1 MELRENIINLRR
13 EFHRCAEVGWLE
25 FETTIKIIDYLR
37 KLGYNLE
44 YGKKIHDNPMGIPKR
59 EEITNHRLKCNK
71 TIKDKPFN
79 VQEILEG
86 YTGVVATMDTGI
98 PGPTI
103 AFRFD
108 IDGLKVEEGRENHR
122 PYKEGFRSENSGIC
136 HCCGHDGHIAIGL
149 QLANTIV
156 EMKESLIG
164 KIKLIFQPAEEEVRG
179 AKSMVEAGI
188 LKDVDYLFSGHIGF
202 IDKNNAVAVKVKN
215 LLATNKVEVEFLGK
229 SAHAGLCPEEGRN
242 ALLAGASCILNLH
255 SQVQFGKGVGRLN
268 VGILHGGTGKN
279 VIADKAVLQ
288 LETRGD
294 TNEINDRIMEMVSR
308 VVEGAAISYNV
319 EYNIKIVGSARA
331 YNNKE
336 DEFSRKVIKNLR
348 NLPVEIIEDF
358 SFGASEDV
366 TYMLEEVEKQ
376 GGKGMYLIFPSSIA
390 APHHNPYFDFN
401 EESLIIGHDVYT
413 IMLRTFLQ
421 KDDLN

>member
-1 MELRENIINLRR
+1 MELRGNIINLRR
-13 EFHRCAEVGWLE
+13 EFHRCAEAGWLE
-25 FETTIKIIDYLR
+25 FETTIKIMAYLE

-44 YGKKIHDNPMGIPKR
+44 YGTQIHGNPMGMPKM
-59 EEITNHRLKCNK
+59 EELTKHRLVCSEI
-71 TIKDKPFN
+71 IKDNSFN
-79 VQEILEG
+79 VEEILEG

-98 PGPTI
+98 QGPTM

-108 IDGLKVEEGRENHR
+108 IDGLKVQEGKENHR
-122 PYKEGFRSENSGIC
+122 PYEEGFSSENQGIC
-136 HCCGHDGHIAIGL
+136 HCCGHDAHIAIGL
-149 QLANTIV
+149 QLAKTIV
-156 EMKESLIG
+156 EMKENLIG

-179 AKSMVEAGI
+179 AKSMVEAGV

-202 IDKNNAVAVKVKN
+202 IDKNNAIAVKVKN
-215 LLATNKVEVEFLGK
+215 LLATNKVEVEFLGE

-268 VGILHGGTGKN
+268 VGTLHGGTGKN

-294 TNEINDRIMEMVSR
+294 TNEINDRIMDMVRR
-308 VVEGAAISYNV
+308 VVEGTAISYNV
-319 EYNIKIVGSARA
+319 EYNIRVVGSARA
-331 YNNKE
+331 YNSQDN
-336 DEFSRKVIKNLR
+336 EFSKAVIKKLR
-348 NLPVEIIEDF
+348 SLPIEIIEEF
-358 SFGASEDV
+358 SFGASEDI

-376 GGKGMYLIFPSSIA
+376 GGKGMYFIFPSSLA

-401 EESLIIGHDVYT
+401 EESLIIGHDAYVCM
-413 IMLRTFLQ
+413 IKNFLQ
-421 KDDLN
+421 KDII

>member
-44 YGKKIHDNPMGIPKR
+44 YGKKIHHNPMGIPDMD
-59 EEITNHRLKCNK
+59 EFTYHRIECNK
-71 TIKDKPFN
+71 IIHEEVFN
-79 VQEILEG
+79 IEEILEG
-86 YTGVVATMDTGI
+86 YTGVVAIMDTGI
-98 PGPTI
+98 PGPTM

-108 IDGLKVEEGRENHR
+108 IDGLKVEEGKENHR
-122 PYKEGFRSENSGIC
+122 PYKEGFSSKNPGTC

-156 EMKESLIG
+156 EMKDKLIG

-215 LLATNKVEVEFLGK
+215 MLATNKVEVEFLGK
-229 SAHAGLCPEEGRN
+229 SAHAGLCPEEGKN
-242 ALLAGASCILNLH
+242 ALLAAASCILNLH

-268 VGILHGGTGKN
+268 VGTLHGGTGKN

-294 TNEINDRIMEMVSR
+294 TNEINDRIMDMVSR
-308 VVEGAAISYNV
+308 VVEGTAISYNV
-319 EYNIKIVGSARA
+319 ESNVKVVGSARA
-331 YNNKE
+331 YNSRDN
-336 DEFSRKVIKNLR
+336 EFTKKVIKNLR
-348 NLPVEIIEDF
+348 SLPLEIIEEF
-358 SFGASEDV
+358 SFGASEDI
-366 TYMLEEVEKQ
+366 TYMLEDVEKQ
-376 GGKGMYLIFPSSIA
+376 GGKGMYFIFPSSLA

-401 EESLIIGHDVYT
+401 EESLIIGHDVYVR
-413 IMLRTFLQ
+413 MVKTFLQ
-421 KDDLN
+421 KM

>member
-1 MELRENIINLRR
+1 MELRKSIINLRR
-13 EFHRCAEVGWLE
+13 EFHRCAEAGWLE
-25 FETTIKIIDYLR
+25 FETTIKIMDYLK
-37 KLGYNLE
+37 KLGYNLQ
-44 YGKKIHDNPMGIPKR
+44 YGKEIHSNPMGMAD
-59 EEITNHRLKCNK
+59 EEILTNHRIECSRAIKNK
-71 TIKDKPFN
+71 SYN
-79 VQEILEG
+79 VDEILQG
-86 YTGVVATMDTGI
+86 YTGVVASIDTGVQ
-98 PGPTI
+98 GPTM

-108 IDGLKVEEGRENHR
+108 IDGLKVEEAKENHR
-122 PYKEGFRSENSGIC
+122 PFKEGFSSKNPGIC
-136 HCCGHDGHIAIGL
+136 HCCGHDAHIAMGL

-156 EMKESLIG
+156 EMKEKLTG

-179 AKSMVEAGI
+179 AKSMVEAGV

-202 IDKNNAVAVKVKN
+202 INKNNAIAVKVKN

-268 VGILHGGTGKN
+268 VGTLHGGTGKN

-294 TNEINDRIMEMVSR
+294 TNEINDRIMDMVCR
-308 VVEGAAISYNV
+308 VVKGAAISYNV
-319 EYNIKIVGSARA
+319 EYNIRVVGSARA
-331 YNNKE
+331 YNSTDN
-336 DEFSRKVIKNLR
+336 EFSKIVIKNLR
-348 NLPVEIIEDF
+348 SLPIEIIEEF
-358 SFGASEDV
+358 SFGASEDI

-376 GGKGMYLIFPSSIA
+376 GGKGIYFIIPSSIV

-401 EESLIIGHDVYT
+401 EESLIIGHDAYVRM
-413 IMLRTFLQ
+413 IRTFLQ
-421 KDDLN
+421 KDII